1 MNMKKVTLKH
11 LLCSFMLLGSI
22 SASAQ
27 NITEGAKLTAEFP
40 SSNPVE
46 NVSKLVDNNLSTK
59 FCIRNVSAMWFK
71 FELTAPVMVTKYTI
85 SSANDMPDRD
95 PKAWIL
101 QGSDD
106 GLKWKDLDVKKEE
119 KFNSR
124 RVTNTYEFP
133 NSVAYKFYRLNVTES
148 NGASFL
154 QFSEWNLI
162 K

>member
-1 MNMKKVTLKH
+1 
-11 LLCSFMLLGSI
+11 MLLGGI
-22 SASAQ
+22 NANAQ
-27 NITEGAKLTAEFP
+27 IITEGAKLTAEFP

-46 NVSKLVDNNLSTK
+46 NVSKLTDHNLSTK
-59 FCIRNVSAMWFK
+59 FCIRNVAAMWFK
-71 FELTAPVMVTKYTI
+71 YELTASVVVAKYSI

-106 GLKWKDLDVKKEE
+106 GLKWKDLDVKKEA
-119 KFNSR
+119 KFASR
-124 RVTNTYEFP
+124 RVTNIYEFP
-133 NSVAYKFYRLNVTES
+133 NTVAYKFYRLNVTES

-154 QFSEWNLI
+154 QFSEWDLI